1 MQISPINGYNNQSF
15 GHSFRVSICVK
26 DADGLVRFINPS
38 DEQKLYKNLNSKI
51 VNWLNEDF
59 YTNLRRIC
67 GLPRKSS
74 RIKPETEKHRELVKN
89 LMELDSDYSRLN
101 LVRTQYR
108 RNNLAYIATGTD
120 VPIIENIKGAKQI
133 GLAKTDAKLT
143 YGDAHSNYVKALC
156 KAVKYNVLD
165 YVQHDNVLLRS
176 PTHKERMLK
185 VIFKPVGKQKS
196 GVQRFEL
203 DDFEFHTNQTKRTL
217 APVNKNFIR
226 FKQSEGVLKEI
237 QKTIEYQMNKIMKRR
252 VHFTD
257 LNQVLYPKVD
267 LPADKV
273 VKTVEK
279 PQPFIRKNP
288 VQLEFDFK
296 D

>member
-176 PTHKERMLK
+176 PNNKEIMLK

-267 LPADKV
+267 LPAATV
-273 VKTVEK
+273 VNTVEK